1 MVGSP
6 VVSVLL
12 AVNEA
17 SILVCTTCCVLAVEC
32 LKRSAFSNS
41 NMQYLS
47 QWSPANQAVT
57 LYSFDFF
64 QITIE
69 HFCNICLSV
78 LFLFFL
84 KTKNN
89 CGGFQLWAT
98 KSYTSRKYRAEL
110 SLTSP
115 VMCSEH
121 TDSVKWVLLNR
132 AHFFS
137 KKKIS
142 DVTKWLKLV
151 TVLDVCLL
159 YETSERCKNTVIE
172 SLFNVVIVTKC
183 NNTN

>member
-78 LFLFFL
+78 FFFFL

-89 CGGFQLWAT
+89 CGGFQLWVT

-132 AHFFS
+132 AHFFFF
-137 KKKIS
+137 KEEDFWCNKVVK
-142 DVTKWLKLV
+142 TCYCAG
-151 TVLDVCLL
+151 CL
-159 YETSERCKNTVIE
+159 S
-172 SLFNVVIVTKC
+172 SLWNIWAVQKHCHRILI
-183 NNTN
+183 